1 MAQFSKYTSLKLL
14 VSYLSLLA
22 LMAVAIW
29 FLFKQQANLNNQISV
44 ENTDKKQLIYTE
56 LIRDL
61 YESDNYARVALQTID
76 EDSKR
81 LFLVKNA
88 SVLSKIDFLKSK
100 DLIAEETLLDTLK
113 YYLKDKEENILNLRK
128 LQQNSEESPIGDVL
142 QKIKNLEDVKG
153 KLTLESFIQNPKQLS
168 SYERKVAEDYINYLN
183 KNVPKD
189 PSNTISA
196 TEVDSLLTASKQILE
211 AAQKKTNQRSI
222 VIKNKEIELL
232 QNELRIT
239 QKLSDVIFRL
249 RNAAQ
254 KEEEKIELIKSENQK
269 ETLNLIQKSAIACV
283 LVVLFFFFLLSF
295 DFFKNKTYRQ
305 QLEIEKQKTDKL
317 LESREQLMTTVS
329 HDIKTPLQSL
339 LGYSEQ
345 LLASEVQVENRNS
358 LIKMKSAT
366 NYIEQLVSGLLD
378 FVRIE
383 KGKVS
388 LVETSFEINELIE
401 ETAQNVA
408 DLNQEK
414 PITLIYKVDATEG
427 FIFYGDYNKLRQIL
441 YNLIGNAFKFTQ
453 EGSVVVQTSINE
465 NEITISIIDTGIGIS
480 KLALEKVFKPFTQ
493 ANSQIETLYGGTGL
507 GLSICN
513 RLIQLLAG
521 KIVLE
526 SEQNKGSKFNII
538 LPIKAIPEVKL
549 GKKMEL
555 ESCLLLDDDNN
566 QLELTQSLLQP
577 FFDQVFTFTNGKK
590 AIKFLEKQK
599 VSLVI
604 TDIQMPKMNGFEFLK
619 QVRQNEDFIN
629 IPIVA
634 ISGTVLQ
641 EKDFFDDH
649 RFDYF
654 IPKPY
659 SASQLLSV
667 ISELSQQNLKISHSK
682 NTEIPEFVIGFIG
695 NDKIKISEFLN
706 AYRLDFT
713 KDRLL
718 LDEAINNA
726 DFHTLGTIAHKMQT
740 MIGQFQENDLLQ
752 ILKSLEIKTKSITT
766 SREIDFE
773 LHNLRLLLNKFHEK
787 INRLAQID

>member
-113 YYLKDKEENILNLRK
+113 YYLKDKEENVLNLRK

-706 AYRLDFT
+706 VYRLDFE

-718 LDEAINNA
+718 LDEAIKNA
-726 DFHTLGTIAHKMQT
+726 DFHMLGTIAHKMQT
-740 MIGQFQENDLLQ
+740 MVGQFQENDLLQ
-752 ILKSLEIKTKSITT
+752 ILKSLEIKTKSIKT

>member
-14 VSYLSLLA
+14 LSYLSLLA
-22 LMAVAIW
+22 LMAAAIW
-29 FLFKQQANLNNQISV
+29 VLFKQQANLNNQILV
-44 ENTDKKQLIYTE
+44 ENTDRKQLIYTE

-88 SVLSKIDFLKSK
+88 SVISKIDFLKSK

-113 YYLKDKEENILNLRK
+113 HYLKGKEQNILNLRK
-128 LQQNSEESPIGDVL
+128 LQENPEKSPIGDVL

-196 TEVDSLLTASKQILE
+196 NEIDSLLTASKQILE
-211 AAQKKTNQRSI
+211 EAQKKTNQRSI

-249 RNAAQ
+249 RNAAE
-254 KEEEKIELIKSENQK
+254 KEEEKIEFIKSENQK
-269 ETLNLIQKSAIACV
+269 ETLDLIQKSAIACV

-305 QLEIEKQKTDKL
+305 QLEIEKQKTEKL

-339 LGYSEQ
+339 LGYSEK
-345 LLASEVQVENRNS
+345 LLASEMQVENRNS
-358 LIKMKSAT
+358 LVKMKSAT

-378 FVRIE
+378 YVRIE

-388 LVETSFEINELIE
+388 LLETSFEINELIE
-401 ETAQNVA
+401 ETAQNIA

-414 PITLIYKVDATEG
+414 PIELIYKIDKTEG

-453 EGSVVVQTSINE
+453 EGSVSIQT
-465 NEITISIIDTGIGIS
+465 EIIQTEIAISITDTGIGIS
-480 KLALEKVFKPFTQ
+480 KHALEKVFKPFTQ
-493 ANSQIETLYGGTGL
+493 ANNQIETLYGGTGL

-513 RLIQLLAG
+513 RLIQLLDG

-526 SEQNKGSKFNII
+526 SEQNKGSKFNIF
-538 LPIKAIPEVKL
+538 LPIKPIPESKDSE
-549 GKKMEL
+549 KMEL
-555 ESCLLLDDDNN
+555 ESCLLLDDDEN
-566 QLELTQSLLQP
+566 QLELTQSLLKP
-577 FFDQVFTFTNGKK
+577 YFRQVFIFTNGNK
-590 AIKFLEKQK
+590 AIKFLDKQK
-599 VSLVI
+599 VSLLV

-619 QVRQNEDFIN
+619 EIKQNENLTD
-629 IPIVA
+629 IPVLA
-634 ISGTVLQ
+634 ISGTVLE
-641 EKDFFDDH
+641 EKDFLNDY

-654 IPKPY
+654 ISKPY

-667 ISELSQQNLKISHSK
+667 ISELSQQDLKVFHSK
-682 NTEIPEFVIGFIG
+682 NDEIPEFIIGFMG
-695 NDKIKISEFLN
+695 NDKIKISEFLC
-706 AYRLDFT
+706 AYRLDLE
-713 KDRLL
+713 KDKYM
-718 LDEAINNA
+718 LDEAIKNS
-726 DFHTLGTIAHKMQT
+726 DFRTLGSITHKMQT
-740 MIGQFQENDLLQ
+740 MIGQFQEHDLLQ
-752 ILKSLEIKTKSITT
+752 ILKSLENKTKSAKTNQ
-766 SREIDFE
+766 EIDFE